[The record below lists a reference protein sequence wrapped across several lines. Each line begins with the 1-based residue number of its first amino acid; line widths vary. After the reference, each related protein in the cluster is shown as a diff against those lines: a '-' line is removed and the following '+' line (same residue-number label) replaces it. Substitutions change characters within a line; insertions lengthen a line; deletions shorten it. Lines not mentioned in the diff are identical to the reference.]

1 MRNPN
6 QFQSNELGVVMVTVC
21 FQQSSLFLF
30 SVVFN
35 SVQEVCS
42 ALLETDEENEKD

>member
-6 QFQSNELGVVMVTVC
+6 QFQSNELEFTVC
-21 FQQSSLFLF
+21 FQLCSLCLF

-42 ALLETDEENEKD
+42 ALLETDEENEEN